1 MTFFIFNFLTIERN
15 SSVTIIGYIYIFNL
29 VIILILIINVRY
41 LKTNFMQIINKNN
54 NFIHKIKNLKFTISL
69 ILFIIYFFIVFIF
82 LLELKEI
89 LKYQTKIYFQ
99 NN

>member
-54 NFIHKIKNLKFTISL
+54 
-69 ILFIIYFFIVFIF
+69 IY
-82 LLELKEI
+82 
-89 LKYQTKIYFQ
+89 Y
-99 NN
+99 